1 MGGHLPIVSLFSI
14 SKAVSATCR
23 TWHYKRTV
31 AIMRACSSV
40 GRALRSQCRGREF
53 ESHQVHQPFCF
64 PLLILILSLLPISG
78 CSSVKNYLWET
89 EPVQK
94 EAPAMKTRVVVV
106 HGLFR
111 THRAMYPLRKPLTS
125 AGYEVIEYRYPTTQE
140 KVEEHAKTLREYLLG
155 IVAEDP
161 ESPVHL
167 VGHSLGAVISVI
179 ATTPPIPGIDRVVQI
194 APPNLG
200 SPVAEKF
207 EGLFGRFIIP
217 LKELSANTG
226 GPLMG
231 LEPGTET
238 GVIAA
243 KNDQLVP
250 VRCTALKGSKDHISL
265 SGTHTYV
272 LWRNQAH
279 QEVLHFLKH
288 GQFSESAER
297 VELDQDS

>member
-1 MGGHLPIVSLFSI
+1 
-14 SKAVSATCR
+14 
-23 TWHYKRTV
+23 
-31 AIMRACSSV
+31 MRACSSV